1 MKEFEMVKA
10 AKKTNKADAQPKI
23 TAQLLKEHI
32 EWHMKYS
39 LSKRVCEAH
48 KEHLFLALALA
59 VHDLCTDTLCDTA
72 RRHQEKDHK
81 RVYYL
86 SLEYLLGRLLPN
98 NLYNFEI
105 MDLLDEIHLDNP
117 IPLKS
122 VLDCEYDPALGNGG
136 LGRLAACILD
146 SMATQGLPGYGY
158 GINYQFGLFKQYFV
172 NGWQKE
178 NADSWLEHSS
188 PWQIERTD
196 RSQLVP
202 LGGRV
207 VFEEKDGHREPHWV
221 DTKQIMGVPFDMPIV
236 GYGGKTVNYLRLY
249 SAHSTNVLDLETF
262 NKGGYV
268 KAVEQNIKI
277 ETISKVLYP
286 ADDIEQGKYL
296 RLVQQYFF
304 VSCVIADI
312 LRRFFE
318 DHTDF
323 EQLPKKVA
331 IQLNDTHPTLAIVEL
346 MRLLTDVYHLD
357 WEKAFDIT
365 RRTMAYTNHTL
376 LPEALEKW
384 PVAMF
389 ERLLPRHL
397 LIIYEINDWL
407 MRQVMN
413 RYPGDTGKL
422 SRMSLIEE
430 GAEKKV
436 RMANL
441 AIVGSFSVNGVAAIH
456 TELLKHNLVP
466 DFYEMW
472 PEKFNN
478 KTNGVTPRRWL
489 LASNRGL
496 SRFITKHIGNKW
508 ITDLSEL
515 KKLLPLAED
524 KAALAEL
531 DTIKFENK
539 KTLAALI
546 EKTTGVIVNPQAV
559 FDCQVKRIHEYKRQ
573 LLNALHIV
581 HQYLSIIEDG
591 VKLATPHVY
600 IFGGKAAP
608 SYEIA
613 KLIIK
618 FINNIAEVINN
629 DPRVGDQLKVVF
641 IPDYKV
647 SIAEVVFPGAD
658 VSEQISTAG
667 FEASGTSNMKFT
679 MNGAL
684 TLGTLDGAN
693 VEIMQEV
700 GEENFYL
707 FGMTAEEVHNRM
719 ANNAH
724 KPWDYYNQNP
734 KIKRVMDS
742 LTSGLFTPNES
753 KDLFVP
759 LFQNIMFKDYYML
772 LADFES
778 YVAAHERIAKDFTD
792 RSLWAKKALIN
803 IANSGKFSID
813 RTVAEYAKDIWHTTS
828 TLENK

>member
-1 MKEFEMVKA
+1 MVKS
-10 AKKTNKADAQPKI
+10 KKVQPLNKI
-23 TAQLLKEHI
+23 TAKQLQERI
-32 EWHMKYS
+32 EWHVKYS

-48 KEHLFLALALA
+48 KDHLFIALAMA
-59 VHDLCTDTLCDTA
+59 IRDLCIDNMFDTA
-72 RRHQEKDHK
+72 RRHQEKDPK

-105 MDLLDEIHLDNP
+105 MDLLDQVHLDNP

-146 SMATQGLPGYGY
+146 SMATEGLPGYGY
-158 GINYQFGLFKQYFV
+158 GINYQFGLFKQYFE

-178 NADSWLEHSS
+178 RADSWLERSS
-188 PWQIERTD
+188 PWQIERAD
-196 RSQLVP
+196 RSYLVQ

-207 VFEEKDGHREPHWV
+207 VFEEQDGHRYPHWI
-221 DTKQIMGVPFDMPIV
+221 DTRQILGIPFDMPIV
-236 GYGGKTVNYLRLY
+236 GYGGQTVNYLRLF
-249 SAHSTNVLDLETF
+249 SAHSTNTLDIETF

-268 KAVEQNIKI
+268 KAVEQNIQI

-286 ADDIEQGKYL
+286 SDDIEQGKYL
-296 RLVQQYFF
+296 RLIQQYFF
-304 VSCVIADI
+304 VSCVINDI
-312 LRRFFE
+312 LRRFSE
-318 DHTDF
+318 EHMDF
-323 EQLPKKVA
+323 EQLPEKVV

-346 MRLLTDVYHLD
+346 MRVLTDVYRLD
-357 WEKAFDIT
+357 WDKAWHIT
-365 RRTMAYTNHTL
+365 QKTMAYTNHTL

-389 ERLLPRHL
+389 EKILPRHL

-422 SRMSLIEE
+422 TRMSLIEE
-430 GAEKKV
+430 GPEKKV

-441 AIVGSFSVNGVAAIH
+441 AIAGSFSVNGVAEIH
-456 TELLKHNLVP
+456 TELVKHNLVP
-466 DFYEMW
+466 DFYDMW
-472 PEKFNN
+472 PERFNN

-489 LASNRGL
+489 LASNQGL
-496 SRFITKHIGNKW
+496 AKFITGQIGDKW

-515 KKLLPLAED
+515 KKLIPLAQD
-524 KAALAEL
+524 KKILNQINQ
-531 DTIKFENK
+531 IKFENK
-539 KTLAALI
+539 ERLATLI
-546 EKTTGVIVNPQAV
+546 EKTTGVVVNPNAL

-573 LLNALHIV
+573 LLNALHII

-591 VKLATPHVY
+591 ETLTVPRVY
-600 IFGGKAAP
+600 VFGGKAAP

-618 FINNIAEVINN
+618 LINNIAKVVNN
-629 DPRVGDQLKVVF
+629 DPRVKDQLKIAF

-647 SIAEVVFPGAD
+647 SVAEVVFPGAD

-667 FEASGTSNMKFT
+667 FEASGTSNMKFA

-684 TLGTLDGAN
+684 TIGTLDGAN
-693 VEIMQEV
+693 VEILQKV
-700 GEENFYL
+700 GAENFYL
-707 FGMTAEEVHNRM
+707 FGLTAEEVHDRQMNGTHR
-719 ANNAH
+719 
-724 KPWDYYNQNP
+724 PWDYYNQYP
-734 KIKRVMDS
+734 HIKRVMDS
-742 LTSGLFTPNES
+742 LTSGLFTPGEDR
-753 KDLFVP
+753 DLFVP
-759 LFQNIMFKDYYML
+759 LFQSIMFKDYYMI

-778 YVAAHERIAKDFTD
+778 YIATQERLAQDYKNKQ
-792 RSLWAKKALIN
+792 LWARKALLN

-813 RTVAEYAKDIWHTTS
+813 RTVREYAKDIWHVKS
-828 TLENK
+828 TVGKK

>member
-1 MKEFEMVKA
+1 MRKQTT
-10 AKKTNKADAQPKI
+10 KTIKSTPKI
-23 TAQLLKEHI
+23 TAKQLQERI
-32 EWHMKYS
+32 EFHVKYS

-48 KEHLFLALALA
+48 KEHLFLALAMA
-59 VHDLCTDTLCDTA
+59 IRDLCIDNMFETA
-72 RRHQEKDHK
+72 KRHQSKDPK

-105 MDLLDEIHLDNP
+105 MDLLDQVKLDNP

-146 SMATQGLPGYGY
+146 SMATEGLPGYGY
-158 GINYQFGLFKQYFV
+158 GINYQFGLFKQYFE

-178 NADSWLEHSS
+178 RADSWLDKTS
-188 PWQIERTD
+188 PWQIERAD
-196 RSQLVP
+196 RSYLVQI
-202 LGGRV
+202 GGRV
-207 VFEEKDGHREPHWV
+207 VFEEKDGHREPHWI
-221 DTKQIMGVPFDMPIV
+221 DTKQILGIPFDMPIV
-236 GYGGKTVNYLRLY
+236 GYSGKTVNYLRLF
-249 SAHSTNVLDLETF
+249 SAHSTNTLDLETF

-268 KAVEQNIKI
+268 KAVEQNIQI

-286 ADDIEQGKYL
+286 SDDIESGKYL
-296 RLVQQYFF
+296 RLMQQYFF
-304 VSCVIADI
+304 VSCVISDI

-318 DHTDF
+318 EQMDF
-323 EQLPKKVA
+323 EKLPEKVV

-346 MRLLTDVYHLD
+346 MRMLTDVYRLD
-357 WEKAFDIT
+357 WDKAWAIT
-365 RRTMAYTNHTL
+365 QKTMAYTNHTL

-384 PVAMF
+384 PVSMF
-389 ERLLPRHL
+389 EKLLPRHL

-407 MRQVMN
+407 MRQVMD
-413 RYPGDTGKL
+413 RFPGDTAKL
-422 SRMSLIEE
+422 TRMSLIEE
-430 GAEKKV
+430 GPEKKI

-441 AIVGSFSVNGVAAIH
+441 AIVGSFSINGVAEIH
-456 TELLKHNLVP
+456 SELVKHNLVP

-472 PEKFNN
+472 PERFNN

-489 LASNRGL
+489 LAANRGL
-496 SRFITKHIGNKW
+496 SDFITKHIGDKW
-508 ITDLSEL
+508 ITDLAEL
-515 KKLLPLAED
+515 KKLAPLAKD
-524 KAALAEL
+524 KKALAEL
-531 DTIKFENK
+531 DKIKLTNK
-539 KTLAALI
+539 KALADLI
-546 EKTTGVIVNPQAV
+546 ERTTGVVVNPNAI

-573 LLNALHIV
+573 LLNALHII
-581 HQYLSIIEDG
+581 HLYLSIVEDG
-591 VKLATPHVY
+591 VRLTAPRVF

-608 SYEIA
+608 SYDIA

-618 FINNIAEVINN
+618 LINNIAKVVNN
-629 DPRVGDQLKVVF
+629 DPRVGNQLKVVF

-647 SIAEVVFPGAD
+647 SSAEVVFPGAD

-667 FEASGTSNMKFT
+667 FEASGTSNMKFA

-693 VEIMQEV
+693 VEILQKV
-700 GEENFYL
+700 GEDNFYL
-707 FGMTAEEVHNRM
+707 FGLTAEEVHDRHLNGTHR
-719 ANNAH
+719 
-724 KPWDYYNQNP
+724 PWDYYNQNP

-742 LTSGLFTPNES
+742 LTSGRFTINEN

-759 LFQNIMFKDYYML
+759 LFQSIMFKDYYML

-778 YVAAHERIAKDFTD
+778 YVATQEQLAKDYLD
-792 RSLWAKKALIN
+792 RPLWTKKALLN

-813 RTVAEYAKDIWHTTS
+813 RTVREYAKDIWNVKS
-828 TLENK
+828 TLGKK